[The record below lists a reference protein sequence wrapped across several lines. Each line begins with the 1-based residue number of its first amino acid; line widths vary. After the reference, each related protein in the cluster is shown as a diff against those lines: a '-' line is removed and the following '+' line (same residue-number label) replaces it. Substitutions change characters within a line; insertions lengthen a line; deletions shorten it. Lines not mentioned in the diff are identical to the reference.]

1 MHTHFGDIVTTI
13 QYQDKF
19 IDLESPVDPDSYVM
33 CHFYLEAE
41 DVRRAANIAAGES
54 SVGTWT
60 QIHTMKRRIEALA
73 AKVTNISGNNITIA
87 YPLEMFVDNSVPQ
100 ILSDVA
106 GNILGMKEVD
116 NLRLNRI
123 DFPDAY
129 LKTFKG
135 PAYGMKGVRKLIGT
149 DTSGRP
155 HVGTIVKPKIGLD
168 PKETAKVAY
177 EAYYGGCDFV
187 KDDENLTDQRFCP
200 FEERVVRVL
209 DALDKAQE
217 ETGEKKAYAANVT
230 GPKMIEQAQFVKD
243 HGGNC
248 AMIDIIAAGYYALQ
262 QLRDADLGLFLHGHR
277 AMHAAITRNPRHGVS
292 MGVLALLSRM
302 AGIDQLHIGTA
313 IGKMEGDTEEVLDNK
328 EQLDRPLAGHAE
340 SFSVCSGGLHPGHV
354 ATLVDIIGKD
364 IVIQAGGGIHGHPDG
379 TIAGARALRQAVD
392 AAMEG
397 IPTPKY
403 AKSHQELRKALE
415 LWGVD

>member
-1 MHTHFGDIVTTI
+1 
-13 QYQDKF
+13 
-19 IDLESPVDPDSYVM
+19 M
-33 CHFYLEAE
+33 CHFYIEAD
-41 DVRRAANIAAGES
+41 DVRRAANVAAGES

-60 QIHTMKRRIEALA
+60 EIHTMKKRIEALA
-73 AKVTNISGNNITIA
+73 AKVTSISGNNITIA
-87 YPLEMFVDNSVPQ
+87 YPIDMFVDNSIPQ
-100 ILSDVA
+100 ILSDVS

-129 LKTFKG
+129 LKTYRG
-135 PAYGMKGVRKLIGT
+135 PAYGMKGVRKLLGT
-149 DTSGRP
+149 DKTGRP

-168 PKETAKVAY
+168 PKETAQVAY

-200 FEERVVRVL
+200 FEDRVIHVL

-243 HGGNC
+243 HGGTC
-248 AMIDIIAAGYYALQ
+248 AMIDIVAAGYYALQ

-277 AMHAAITRNPRHGVS
+277 AMHAAITRNPKHGVS

-302 AGIDQLHIGTA
+302 GGIDQLHIGTV
-313 IGKMEGDTEEVLDNK
+313 IGKMEGGKEEVLDNK
-328 EQLDRPLAGHAE
+328 EQLERPLASLAE
-340 SFSVCSGGLHPGHV
+340 PFSVCSGGLHPGQV
-354 ATLVDIIGKD
+354 GKLVDIIGKD

-379 TIAGARALRQAVD
+379 TVAGATALRQAVD

-397 IPTPKY
+397 VPAREY
-403 AKSHQELRKALE
+403 AADHEELRKALE
-415 LWGVD
+415 LWGTE